1 MRQKK
6 NLSAMM
12 RKHKQG
18 GMLGS
23 LMATQVAPKL
33 AHLALDGI
41 SGLISRRKGK
51 RGRGIKRIGARGGA
65 IKMMG
70 AMAHTHHSKKR
81 GKGYAKNL
89 AKALFS
95 RGKQALKSFVKRK
108 FDEQVQKTMNDPERV
123 IRGAKKLYGL
133 AKGVHREAKG
143 GSGFQHRPKRLNRTM
158 KTVGTGGV
166 GVPSHN
172 LPAQIIMTRAIKQRK
187 PVKKASLRS
196 LKMLH

>member
-6 NLSAMM
+6 NLSVMM

-23 LMATQVAPKL
+23 LMATQIAPKI

-41 SGLISRRKGK
+41 AGLMSRRKGK
-51 RGRGIKRIGARGGA
+51 RGRGIKRIGAHGGA

-70 AMAHTHHSKKR
+70 AMPYHSHKKKR

-95 RGKQALKSFVKRK
+95 RGKQALKMFVRK
-108 FDEQVQKTMNDPERV
+108 KLEDEADKTMKDPERV
-123 IRGAKKLYGL
+123 VRGAQKLYGF

-143 GSGFQHRPKRLNRTM
+143 GSGFRHSPKRLNRTM

-172 LPAQIIMTRAIKQRK
+172 VPAQIIMTRAIKQRK